1 MDDNEFKFPDEGG
14 TEVKITAE
22 GDDVEID
29 IVDDTP
35 ESDRGRKPLEREPED
50 TTDEELAQYSTNVQK
65 RIKELSHARHDER
78 RAKEQALREREE
90 LERYSQQLAS
100 ENRRLKQYVQT
111 GEQAYAGSLKS
122 AAEAELEIAKKKF
135 KEAHESFDSDAII
148 EAQQA
153 LTSAQMKIERVNNF
167 KPSAL
172 QSEENVVQPQQI
184 EQAPVQVDEKTRRW
198 QARNTWFG
206 PDDEMTAVALIAH
219 RQLVASGVD
228 PRSDEY
234 FAQIDARMKKRFPER
249 FERERE
255 PAEPAA
261 RKAAT
266 VVAPANRTTGAKKVT
281 LTRSQVA
288 IAKRLGVPLDVY
300 AKQVAMQESE

>member
-1 MDDNEFKFPDEGG
+1 MEETEFKFPDEDG
-14 TEVKITAE
+14 TEVKVTAK
-22 GDDVEID
+22 GGDVEID
-29 IVDDTP
+29 IIDDTP
-35 ESDRGRKPLEREPED
+35 EQDRGRKPLEREPED
-50 TTDEELAQYSTNVQK
+50 ANDEELAQYSANVQK

-78 RAKEQALREREE
+78 RAKEQAQREREE
-90 LERYSQQLAS
+90 LARYSQQLAE
-100 ENRRLKQYVQT
+100 ENKRLKQYVHT
-111 GEQAYAGSLKS
+111 GEQAYAGSLKT
-122 AAEAELEIAKKKF
+122 AAEAELEMAKKRF
-135 KEAHESFDSDAII
+135 KEAHEAFDADAII

-153 LTSAQMKIERVNNF
+153 LTTAQLKMERASNF
-167 KPSAL
+167 KPAL
-172 QSEENVVQPQQI
+172 PVEENVVQHQQTD
-184 EQAPVQVDEKTRRW
+184 QAPVQVDEKTRRW

-234 FAQIDARMKKRFPER
+234 FAQIDARMRKRFPER
-249 FERERE
+249 FEGTRE
-255 PAEPAA
+255 PPEPAA